1 MGEELFLSLTSE
13 TRKTKNIQAVSSV
26 YEMKLKT
33 ALSQK
38 IQQKVL
44 IHCGRG

>member
-38 IQQKVL
+38 IQQKVP
-44 IHCGRG
+44 IHYGRG